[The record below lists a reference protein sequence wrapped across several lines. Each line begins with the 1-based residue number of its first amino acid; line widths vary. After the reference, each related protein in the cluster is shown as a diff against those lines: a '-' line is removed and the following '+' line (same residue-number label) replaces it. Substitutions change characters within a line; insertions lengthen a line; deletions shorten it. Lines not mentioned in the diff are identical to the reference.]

1 MKKVLFAAAAML
13 LMFSSCST
21 VKKTASSIDVANS
34 LTSQSLTDLEV
45 SNTRISYSFRPDA
58 KERRGGVANV
68 KACAVSAALK
78 ANGGADV
85 LVAPEFEVVIKR
97 GLMGSKVKEVNV
109 TGYPAKYKNF
119 RIQK

>member
-1 MKKVLFAAAAML
+1 MKKVFFTAAAML
-13 LMFSSCST
+13 LMLSSCST

-34 LTSQSLTDLEV
+34 LTSQSLVDLEV
-45 SNTRISYSFRPDA
+45 SNTRISYSFRPNA

-85 LVAPEFEVVIKR
+85 LVAPEYELTLKR
-97 GLMGSKVKEVNV
+97 GKVKEVNV
-109 TGYPAKYKNF
+109 TGYPANYKNF